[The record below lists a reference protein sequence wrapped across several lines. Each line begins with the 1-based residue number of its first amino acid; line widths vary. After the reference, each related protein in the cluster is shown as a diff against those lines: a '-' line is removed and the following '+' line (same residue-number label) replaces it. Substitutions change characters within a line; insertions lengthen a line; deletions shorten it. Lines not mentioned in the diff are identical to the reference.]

1 MTAETKKSTKTAT
14 AAPKKRAVRT
24 PKPKA
29 VAQKPEPSSVAA
41 PAPLTADTLIKV
53 WFDGWKKTLHLQGR
67 SSRFELWTFMLLNSL
82 ITVVIELKC
91 AYYFSSRFLRSA
103 NAAGYSLDKI
113 DQYVTT
119 AETIFYLCIF
129 IPLFPIGSLLVR
141 RMHDLGKLA
150 WQNCLEPIFM
160 GTVVLS
166 MLLLA
171 LNELTNTDYAY
182 TALMLSICFVTMLYS
197 VCFYSLKFLIQTMF
211 YRGDD
216 KTNEYG
222 NAHYKTAIDED
233 RALNLSCFY
242 FLFILTIGILYLVTA
257 LI

>member
-1 MTAETKKSTKTAT
+1 MTAETKKITKTAT

-24 PKPKA
+24 PKPKTTP
-29 VAQKPEPSSVAA
+29 KPELSSVTT

-67 SSRFELWTFMLLNSL
+67 SSRFELWAFMLLNSL
-82 ITVVIELKC
+82 LTVVIELKC
-91 AYYFSSRFLRSA
+91 AYYFTPRFLRQA

-113 DQYVTT
+113 DHYITT
-119 AETIFYLCIF
+119 AEIVFYLCIF

-171 LNELTNTDYAY
+171 LNELNDTDYAY

-197 VCFYSLKFLIQTMF
+197 VGFYSLKFLIQTMF
-211 YRGDD
+211 YRGD
-216 KTNEYG
+216 TQANEYG
-222 NAHYKTAIDED
+222 KALYKTDTDEN

-242 FLFILTIGILYLVTA
+242 FLFILTIGVLYLATA